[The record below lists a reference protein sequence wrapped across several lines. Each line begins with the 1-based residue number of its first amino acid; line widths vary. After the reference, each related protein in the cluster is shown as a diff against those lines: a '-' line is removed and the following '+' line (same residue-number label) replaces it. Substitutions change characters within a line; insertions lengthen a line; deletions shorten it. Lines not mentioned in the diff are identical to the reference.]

1 MTKKGFNLLDQN
13 KFPSFGQN
21 SFAVNRYEWEKTFL
35 RSKHLWKYLCISKC
49 YVKLQTY
56 EWENSRPNWLEGLEL
71 YTLKGPDHSLGKSI
85 NYLDSIFD
93 ENTGHIW
100 LTFKHLKKKT
110 DAWNDIV
117 FNKILKMGAYI
128 STLGLNPK

>member
-21 SFAVNRYEWEKTFL
+21 SFAVNRYEWEETFL
-35 RSKHLWKYLCISKC
+35 RSKHVLWKYLCISKC

-85 NYLDSIFD
+85 N
-93 ENTGHIW
+93 
-100 LTFKHLKKKT
+100 
-110 DAWNDIV
+110 
-117 FNKILKMGAYI
+117 
-128 STLGLNPK
+128 